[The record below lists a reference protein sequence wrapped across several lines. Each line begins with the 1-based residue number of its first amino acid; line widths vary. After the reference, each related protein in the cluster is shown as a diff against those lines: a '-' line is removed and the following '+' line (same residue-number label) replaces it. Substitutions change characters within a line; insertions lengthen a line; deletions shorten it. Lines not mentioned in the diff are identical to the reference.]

1 VDWWTLGVLIYEM
14 LTGLPPFY
22 DQDVNKM
29 YQRILQDSLRFPEE
43 MSPEA
48 KAIISAL
55 LRRDPL
61 ERLGVNGADEIK
73 RQPFFSAI
81 DWNKLLAKKIQPPFK
96 PSVSGLIDVSN
107 FDPEFTSETA
117 TDSLVTDSNLSETVQ
132 DQFRGFT
139 YNPTNEH
146 LRESQFGS
154 VAS

>member
-1 VDWWTLGVLIYEM
+1 
-14 LTGLPPFY
+14 
-22 DQDVNKM
+22 M

-81 DWNKLLAKKIQPPFK
+81 DWNKCVTNHISKHICGRKCLLIVYEI
-96 PSVSGLIDVSN
+96 SDYWRRR
-107 FDPEFTSETA
+107 
-117 TDSLVTDSNLSETVQ
+117 SNLRLS
-132 DQFRGFT
+132 
-139 YNPTNEH
+139 
-146 LRESQFGS
+146 L
-154 VAS
+154 AS